1 MSSQNTGDSPEFGH
15 IFEVY
20 DHGSTGEAGIAPGIR
35 EKIEEGSIQSLE
47 EVEEELGTDFL
58 RPIMGDPHKTL
69 KISAGSQG
77 LPSTFV
83 MAAADKFDDDWGW
96 DVPKT
101 EERVFVTPQ
110 SHLHDEFM
118 QRRQQA
124 EQRVK
129 QAMQGIEQLRKNK
142 HLLQHDIRK
151 LRGKVESL
159 RSGEET
165 TIKGD
170 FIELVDSAGGGQ
182 QGSAPGSLDFLRNNN
197 IYPSIVA
204 DFQEMDSLNDLLSAE
219 KKAEK
224 HGGEPSEYQA
234 GPLSKLPE
242 NEKAILKKKYAMYEK
257 WKDLYGSE
265 IERKLD
271 DLKKELRRVE
281 TGLEEQK
288 KQTAPYVRDMV
299 MINQKTNEE
308 LAEDMNRYFQFQGDS
323 TTFKHIEFIP
333 HKPFKKE
340 HGELTECEEG
350 EATHYKILYI
360 HGVHVNMAIGE
371 NPQSPAEGP
380 TAGQVA
386 YFPALVDKFTF
397 ENIFKEKIERQKN
410 RFENL
415 MENYTGNF
423 KTGKG
428 DEFQKKRE
436 QKELSIRKLREKVG
450 KKVSEKRGEEIEPPL
465 QFSSSIRRMED
476 GFDHPNKIQN
486 EYGEDYMEAIN
497 EILDTSYG
505 KEKDRTEGLSGFQKK
520 VKLFTG
526 QEDQYYLSDD
536 YQNKIIGDLA
546 YRFKFTYYFDL
557 KISMGLYT
565 MK

>member
-1 MSSQNTGDSPEFGH
+1 MIMSSQNSGDSPEFGY

-20 DHGSTGEAGIAPGIR
+20 DHGSTGEAGIAPGVR

-47 EVEEELGTDFL
+47 EIEEELGTDFL

-69 KISAGSQG
+69 QISADSQG
-77 LPSTFV
+77 MPSTFI
-83 MAAADKFDDDWGW
+83 MAAADKFDDDWDW
-96 DVPKT
+96 NVPKT

-182 QGSAPGSLDFLRNNN
+182 QGSAQGSLDFLRNNN

-224 HGGEPSEYQA
+224 HGGEPSEYQD
-234 GPLSKLPE
+234 GPLSNLPE
-242 NEKAILKKKYAMYEK
+242 NEKAVLKKKYSMYEK
-257 WKDLYGSE
+257 WKDLY
-265 IERKLD
+265 
-271 DLKKELRRVE
+271 
-281 TGLEEQK
+281 
-288 KQTAPYVRDMV
+288 DMV
-299 MINQKTNEE
+299 MINQKTDEE
-308 LAEDMNRYFQFQGDS
+308 LAEDMDRYFQFQGHS
-323 TTFKHIEFIP
+323 TTFKNIEFIP
-333 HKPFKKE
+333 HKPFKKK
-340 HGELTECEEG
+340 HGELVECEEE

-360 HGVHVNMAIGE
+360 HAVHVNMAMGE
-371 NPQSPAEGP
+371 NPQSVAEGP
-380 TAGQVA
+380 TAGQVF

-397 ENIFKEKIERQKN
+397 ENIFEEKIERQKN

-436 QKELSIRKLREKVG
+436 QQELSIRKLREKVG

-465 QFSSSIRRMED
+465 QFSSSIRRIED

-486 EYGEDYMEAIN
+486 EYGENYMEAIN
-497 EILDTSYG
+497 EILGTSYG
-505 KEKDRTEGLSGFQKK
+505 NEKDREEGLSSFQEK

-526 QEDQYYLSDD
+526 QEDQYYLSDSH
-536 YQNKIIGDLA
+536 QNKIIGDLA
-546 YRFKFTYYFDL
+546 YRFKFSYYFDL